1 MNISFQAAAAIWQNV
16 LIQNAYTY
24 ILIVWVIMEKIVKI
38 NTFKSYN
45 AKRQLQIV
53 IYLTIFK
60 FKF

>member
-1 MNISFQAAAAIWQNV
+1 MEISFKAAAVIWQNV
-16 LIQNAYTY
+16 LIKNAYTY
-24 ILIVWVIMEKIVKI
+24 IFIVWVIMEKLVKI

-45 AKRQLQIV
+45 AKKQLQII